1 VHHNEIQ
8 LNNSQHSQSFLIK
21 SNHKIIIKRNRK
33 IKNTLKEVVKQ
44 VAKSRVHKQVLKL
57 KLLNESRILISIHND
72 SK

>member
-1 VHHNEIQ
+1 M
-8 LNNSQHSQSFLIK
+8 
-21 SNHKIIIKRNRK
+21 KIIINKRNRK

-44 VAKSRVHKQVLKL
+44 VAKTRVHKQVLKL